1 MKFTRFAQGSS
12 VYTGVMSEN
21 TIQEINGDIFGDNW
35 EYTGQIFSVTDVT
48 LLAPIKPN
56 QIIGIGANYVSK
68 LEDRPSELPE
78 IPVFFFKPISSVIGP
93 EEEIIIPE
101 GIEQVKFESELAI
114 VIGKEAKNVPESEV
128 LDYVFGYTVGNDVTA
143 PQFFH
148 QDGHWTIGKSFDT
161 FTPLGPVIET
171 ELDLFTVK
179 VEARL
184 NGVEKQNS
192 ATELMIIPIR
202 RMVSYLTKV
211 MTLKPGDVILTGSP
225 VGAEFVGAGDIIEC
239 KIKEIGTLSNSFEL
253 AKEQFKS

>member
-1 MKFTRFAQGSS
+1 M
-12 VYTGVMSEN
+12 
-21 TIQEINGDIFGDNW
+21 
-35 EYTGQIFSVTDVT
+35 
-48 LLAPIKPN
+48 
-56 QIIGIGANYVSK
+56 
-68 LEDRPSELPE
+68 
-78 IPVFFFKPISSVIGP
+78 
-93 EEEIIIPE
+93 
-101 GIEQVKFESELAI
+101 
-114 VIGKEAKNVPESEV
+114 
-128 LDYVFGYTVGNDVTA
+128 
-143 PQFFH
+143 
-148 QDGHWTIGKSFDT
+148 
-161 FTPLGPVIET
+161 
-171 ELDLFTVK
+171 K

>member
-1 MKFTRFAQGSS
+1 MKFTRFTQDSS
-12 VYTGVMSEN
+12 VYTGVMAKN
-21 TIQEINGDIFGDNW
+21 TIQEINGDIFGDW
-35 EYTGQIFSVTDVT
+35 EYTGQIFSVTDVR
-48 LLAPIKPN
+48 LLAPIIPN
-56 QIIGIGANYVSK
+56 QIIGIGANYVPK
-68 LEDRPSELPE
+68 LEDRPSVLPE

-93 EEEIIIPE
+93 DEDIIIPE

-128 LDYVFGYTVGNDVTA
+128 LEYVFGYTVGNDVTA

-171 ELDLFTVK
+171 ELDPFAVK
-179 VEARL
+179 VEASL

-225 VGAEFVGAGDIIEC
+225 VGAEFVGPGDTIEC
-239 KIKEIGTLSNSFEL
+239 KIKEIGTLSNSFVL
-253 AKEQFKS
+253 AQEQVKF